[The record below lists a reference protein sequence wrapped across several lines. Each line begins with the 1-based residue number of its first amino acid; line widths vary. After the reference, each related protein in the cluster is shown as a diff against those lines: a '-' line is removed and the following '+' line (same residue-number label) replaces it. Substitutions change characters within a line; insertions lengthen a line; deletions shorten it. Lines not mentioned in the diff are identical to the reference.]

1 MIHCFT
7 IGIIWFIYYENMTR
21 FIPRIDP
28 DGNILQIM
36 ATGAYSLNSIDFM
49 SFLEILSE
57 TEFMMIQFLWR
68 SVNGI
73 SIFSNSTCDVSV
85 LRLTTTPKVQFNLMI
100 DYNTSFDGVI
110 EMHVLENTW
119 YIMWINI
126 PTLIAFSY
134 FPIDE
139 ALIDTNEIKN
149 KTLFMKYPNY
159 YESAQ
164 FYGNYHLWTDK
175 SSKMYRV
182 VTLITIL
189 TKEQSLISLY
199 NTTSSSFESLYFIN
213 IQGDISIDW
222 IYYKNNTL
230 IYILGYDNAENSQ

>member
-73 SIFSNSTCDVSV
+73 SIFSNSACDVSV

-126 PTLIAFSY
+126 PTFIAFSY

-149 KTLFMKYPNY
+149 KTLF
-159 YESAQ
+159 YEISKL
-164 FYGNYHLWTDK
+164 LWK
-175 SSKMYRV
+175 CS
-182 VTLITIL
+182 IL
-189 TKEQSLISLY
+189 WKLSFMNWQVFK
-199 NTTSSSFESLYFIN
+199 NVSSSYFNYNIN
-213 IQGDISIDW
+213 KGTKFNIII
-222 IYYKNNTL
+222 
-230 IYILGYDNAENSQ
+230 